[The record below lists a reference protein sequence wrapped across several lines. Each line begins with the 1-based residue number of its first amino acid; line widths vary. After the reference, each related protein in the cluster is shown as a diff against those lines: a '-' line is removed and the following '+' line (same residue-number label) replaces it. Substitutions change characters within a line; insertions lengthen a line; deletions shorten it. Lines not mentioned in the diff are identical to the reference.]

1 MQHCQPRLQFVL
13 GGMIMSA
20 AEVYSSDLSVHRVPV
35 HLLRTADS
43 PRLTG
48 VDSEH
53 SQLLAQLDAEL
64 PPILVHRPTMRV
76 LDGIHRLD
84 AVRQRGHRTIRVVY
98 HDGSLDEGFAQAV
111 RTNTAHGL
119 PLSLAEREAAATRLL
134 TAFPT
139 WSDRAIAGT
148 AGLAGGTVATLRARH
163 DLAGPAR
170 RIGRDGR
177 VRPLNGTSGR
187 RAAAEFIARNPN
199 ASLREIA
206 VAAGISPVTARDV
219 RIRLNAGNDVV
230 TPSQRRH
237 LHAQP
242 SAAHPDHRAATPAAP
257 PGEEPEEI
265 LRRIQ
270 HDPSLR
276 FNDTGRTL
284 LRWLAPKVFDSRK
297 LFAHLKRVPPHSR
310 YTLASLARACAD
322 EWRKMADM
330 LDEETRTEQPLDQPL
345 DQRESAQLAVHP
357 GQ

>member
-1 MQHCQPRLQFVL
+1 
-13 GGMIMSA
+13 MSA
-20 AEVYSSDLSVHRVPV
+20 AEAYPSDLPTDFVRIHQVHV

-48 VDSEH
+48 VDRDH

-84 AVRQRGHRTIRVVY
+84 AVRQRGHRTINVIY
-98 HDGSLDEGFAQAV
+98 HDGSLDEGFAEAV
-111 RTNTAHGL
+111 RSNISHGL

-134 TAFPT
+134 AAFPT
-139 WSDRAIAGT
+139 WSDRAIAAT
-148 AGLAGGTVATLRARH
+148 AGLASGTVAVLRARH
-163 DLAGPAR
+163 GLASPAR

-187 RAAAEFIARNPN
+187 RAAAEFIAQNPD

-219 RIRLNAGNDVV
+219 RIRLNAGNDII

-242 SAAHPDHRAATPAAP
+242 PAGGPDRKAGP
-257 PGEEPEEI
+257 PMPPPTEEPGEI

-297 LFAHLKRVPPHSR
+297 LFAHLQRVPPHSR
-310 YTLASLARACAD
+310 YTLANLARACAD

-330 LDEETRTEQPLDQPL
+330 LDEESRTEHGDQPG
-345 DQRESAQLAVHP
+345 SAQLVVHP